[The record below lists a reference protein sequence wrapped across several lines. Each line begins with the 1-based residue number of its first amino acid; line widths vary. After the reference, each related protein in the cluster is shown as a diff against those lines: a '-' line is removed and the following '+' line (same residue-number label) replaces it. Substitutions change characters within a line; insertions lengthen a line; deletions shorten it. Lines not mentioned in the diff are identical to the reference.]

1 MALNE
6 NLRAVAKRLLSAD
19 DDGRVDVV
27 IGHARGTLPLRSTP
41 LFARSPDE
49 ADALVMDATC
59 GANLVR
65 HLRGR
70 TDRAAVVVK
79 ACDARALV
87 EALKEKQLDP
97 GRFVVI
103 AVPCPG
109 AVDMDALVR
118 ATSAPEFLE
127 GELEGDQV
135 KIRTR
140 EGEQALALADM
151 LSPRCR
157 TCEAR
162 EVVLPEGITV
172 ERIEIAEG
180 DAASAPGGPS
190 ALEEF
195 QAKTPEERWAYF
207 AEQASKCILCYA
219 CRNACPLCYCEECFV
234 EGTQPAWLGREHN
247 VSNAQAY
254 HLMRALHLAGR
265 CVGCGDCMRAC
276 PMGVDLGVLNDRL
289 REDVKELYGAEPGAD
304 ADAAQPLAAYEMD
317 DWQEFMM

>member
-1 MALNE
+1 MALNDD
-6 NLRAVAKRLLSAD
+6 LRAVAKGLLAAE
-19 DDGRVDVV
+19 GEKGIDVV
-27 IGHARGTLPLRSTP
+27 IGHAKGTLPLRSTP
-41 LFARSPDE
+41 LFARSPEE
-49 ADALVMDATC
+49 AEALVIDATC

-97 GRFVVI
+97 ERFVVI
-103 AVPCPG
+103 AVPCAG
-109 AVDMDALVR
+109 AVDMDAVAR
-118 ATSAPEFLE
+118 ATSAPEL
-127 GELEGDQV
+127 LSGDCNGTEV
-135 KIRTR
+135 KVTTR
-140 EGEQALALADM
+140 DGGKALALADVV
-151 LSPRCR
+151 SPRCR
-157 TCEAR
+157 TCETR
-162 EVVLPEGITV
+162 EVALPDTVTV
-172 ERIEIAEG
+172 ERVEG
-180 DAASAPGGPS
+180 DAAAAPGGPS

-195 QAKTPEERWAYF
+195 QAKTPEERWAHF
-207 AEQASKCILCYA
+207 AEQASRCILCYA

-247 VSNAQAY
+247 LSNQQVY

-276 PMGVDLGVLNDRL
+276 PMGVDLGVINDRL
-289 REDVKELYGAEPGAD
+289 REDVRELYGVEPGAD

>member
-1 MALNE
+1 MALTDD
-6 NLRAVAKRLLSAD
+6 LRAVAKKLLSSEG
-19 DDGRVDVV
+19 DGRVDVV
-27 IGHARGTLPLRSTP
+27 IGHAKGTLPLRSTP
-41 LFARSPDE
+41 LFARTPDE
-49 ADALVMDATC
+49 AEALVTDATC

-70 TDRAAVVVK
+70 TDRAAVVAK
-79 ACDARALV
+79 ACDARSLV

-97 GRFVVI
+97 ERFVVI

-109 AVDMDALVR
+109 AVDMDAVVR
-118 ATSAPEFLE
+118 ATSAPEL
-127 GELEGDQV
+127 LAGDCNGSEV
-135 KIRTR
+135 KVRTR
-140 EGEQALALADM
+140 DGEKTLAFADV
-151 LSPRCR
+151 LSARCR
-157 TCEAR
+157 TCETR
-162 EVVLPEGITV
+162 EVALPDSVTV

-180 DAASAPGGPS
+180 DAAAAPGGRS

-195 QAKTPEERWAYF
+195 QAKTPEERWAHF

-247 VSNAQAY
+247 LSNQQVY
-254 HLMRALHLAGR
+254 QLMRALHLAGR

-276 PMGVDLGVLNDRL
+276 PMGVDLGVINDRL

-304 ADAAQPLAAYEMD
+304 AEAAQPLAAYEMD

>member
-1 MALNE
+1 MAVND
-6 NLRAVAKRLLSAD
+6 NLRAVAKKLLGAEEE
-19 DDGRVDVV
+19 GRVDVV

-41 LFARSPDE
+41 LFARTPDE
-49 ADALVMDATC
+49 ADMLVADATC

-70 TDRAAVVVK
+70 TDRAAVVAK

-97 GRFVVI
+97 ARFVVI
-103 AVPCPG
+103 AVPCSG
-109 AVDMDALVR
+109 AVDMDAVVC
-118 ATSAPEFLE
+118 AAGAPELLA
-127 GELEGDQV
+127 GETSGAEV
-135 KIRTR
+135 KVTTR
-140 EGEQALALADM
+140 DGEKTLALGDV

-162 EVVLPEGITV
+162 EVALPDTVAV
-172 ERIEIAEG
+172 ERVEG
-180 DAASAPGGPS
+180 DAASAPGGQS

-195 QAKTPEERWAYF
+195 QAKTPQERWAHF

-247 VSNAQAY
+247 LSNQQVY

-265 CVGCGDCMRAC
+265 CVGCGDCVRAC
-276 PMGVDLGVLNDRL
+276 PMGVNLGVLNDRL

-304 ADAAQPLAAYEMD
+304 AEAAQPLAAYETD